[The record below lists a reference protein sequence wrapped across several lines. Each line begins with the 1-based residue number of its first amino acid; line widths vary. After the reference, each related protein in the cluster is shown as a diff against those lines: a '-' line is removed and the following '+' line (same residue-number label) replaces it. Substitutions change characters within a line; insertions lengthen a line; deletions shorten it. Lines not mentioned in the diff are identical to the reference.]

1 MKKIKNLRKIR
12 PEIWLI
18 LILIFALI
26 IRLYFFIGLVNADPQ
41 DDGIYIFYIKDV
53 VEGKHDI
60 KYFSQLA
67 NEETVNPVN
76 TFKVRNG
83 FLFPEAFFVK
93 LLGYNQI
100 GFTFYPLICSL
111 LTIVLAY
118 FFGKNIFMNANIGLL
133 SSLLISF
140 YPLDV
145 TFSTKI
151 SPDIP
156 LACFISLSI
165 YFTILSFISKRK
177 TKTSS
182 LLAGVFASIAYTIKT
197 FGIILFPVIISI
209 IFYYYFKKN
218 ERKKLKL
225 FILYFIVGFL
235 PIFLINEAYFYLNTG
250 HVLLEPTIN
259 RKAQMDNFRGSSTTH
274 VLTENFRV
282 LTTFGEPIEFLK
294 LAFGLKESKLGVNYF
309 GYFYFVLFFS
319 LSLLLIKKKFNK
331 SAPVLIWLAVGIA
344 ILEFSPVGIELKHD
358 ETLQVNYLLIPKE
371 GRFMTML
378 TLPTVII
385 VSLALFNIQKSKT
398 RKLIVFLVIVFLFTT
413 SIFSINKIHD
423 YFKDGIRDVETASRL
438 IPFLDK
444 PIYMD
449 HLARGEIRY
458 FTGFKYDEKI
468 KDFSG
473 IVNETQLKDSYILV
487 GGARGVDIYWKVAV
501 DIVPDFI
508 KDTVIKGNDKWKLI
522 EEIKGVET
530 GYRNYSLR
538 IYYVPL

>member
-53 VEGKHDI
+53 IEGKHNI

-93 LLGYNQI
+93 ILGYNQI
-100 GFTFYPLICSL
+100 GFTIYSLICSM
-111 LTIVLAY
+111 TIIALAY
-118 FFGKNIFMNANIGLL
+118 FFGKNIFRSESIGLL

-145 TFSTKI
+145 IFSTKI
-151 SPDIP
+151 SPDIS

-165 YFTILSFISKRK
+165 YFASLPLIYKNRKAYTLLSGF
-177 TKTSS
+177 
-182 LLAGVFASIAYTIKT
+182 FASIAYTIKT
-197 FGIILFPVIISI
+197 FGIILFPVIFSLI
-209 IFYYYFKKN
+209 IYSWFKKN
-218 ERKKLKL
+218 DRKKLKL
-225 FILYFIVGFL
+225 FIIYFVIGFL
-235 PIFLINEAYFYLNTG
+235 PIFLINETYFYLNTG
-250 HVLLEPTIN
+250 HLLLEPTVN
-259 RKAQMDNFRGSSTTH
+259 RKAQLDNFKGGHSTYFITDS
-274 VLTENFRV
+274 FRI
-282 LTTFGEPIEFLK
+282 LTTFGDPLEYTRLMFN
-294 LAFGLKESKLGVNYF
+294 LKENKPGINYL
-309 GYFYFVLFFS
+309 GYFYFASFAFLLV
-319 LSLLLIKKKFNK
+319 LLIKKKINK
-331 SAPVLIWLAVGIA
+331 AAPIVIWLIVGI
-344 ILEFSPVGIELKHD
+344 IVLEFFPVGIEF
-358 ETLQVNYLLIPKE
+358 ESNGNLQVDYLLIPKE
-371 GRFMTML
+371 GRFISML
-378 TLPTVII
+378 TLPAVLLVSLGLFSIQNDNIRKLSIILLIAFLSVTSVII
-385 VSLALFNIQKSKT
+385 
-398 RKLIVFLVIVFLFTT
+398 
-413 SIFSINKIHD
+413 INKTHL
-423 YFKDGIRDVETASRL
+423 YFKDGIKDTEEASKL
-438 IPFLDK
+438 IPALDK

-473 IVNETQLKDSYILV
+473 IANETQLKDSYVLV
-487 GGARGVDIYWKVAV
+487 GGARGVDIYWKVVV

-508 KDTVIKGNDKWKLI
+508 KEVVTKGNDKWQLI
-522 EEIKGVET
+522 EEINGTDT
-530 GYRNYSLR
+530 GYRAYPLR
-538 IYYVPL
+538 IYHVPQ